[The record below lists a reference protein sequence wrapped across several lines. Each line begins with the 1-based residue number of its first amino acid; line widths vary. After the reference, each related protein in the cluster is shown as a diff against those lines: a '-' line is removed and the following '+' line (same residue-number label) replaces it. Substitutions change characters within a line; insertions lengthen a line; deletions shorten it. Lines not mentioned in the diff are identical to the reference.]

1 MTEKAFIN
9 HTDAQI
15 ATKKALAATEHQIA
29 QSAYTHDHIRYM
41 ESLNWVLRAQ
51 DDRFVY
57 VRIERDGS
65 YNTTAIDKD

>member
-9 HTDAQI
+9 RTDAQI
-15 ATKKALAATEHQIA
+15 ATRAAISATEYQIA
-29 QSAYTHDHIRYM
+29 QSAYTHAHIRYM
-41 ESLNWVLRAQ
+41 ESIGWVLRAQ

-65 YNTTAIDKD
+65 YNTTVIDKD